1 MKLKIQGNDL
11 VFEHRKVA
19 RMFDIDEQTMER
31 LKSAIESMSILYAE
45 NYYHGYKKGYED
57 GKNGETQN

>member
-11 VFEHRKVA
+11 VFEQRKVA

-31 LKSAIESMSILYAE
+31 LKSAIESMSISDGE
-45 NYYHGYKKGYED
+45 IYYNAYKKGYED
-57 GKNGETQN
+57 GTNRLDG

>member
-11 VFEHRKVA
+11 VFEQRKVA

-31 LKSAIESMSILYAE
+31 LKSAIESMSISDGE

-57 GKNGETQN
+57 GESQN

>member
-19 RMFDIDEQTMER
+19 RIFDIDEQTMER
-31 LKSAIESMSILYAE
+31 FKSAIESMSISDGE
-45 NYYHGYKKGYED
+45 IYYNAYKKGYED
-57 GKNGETQN
+57 GTNRPDG